1 MAHILDGRSKE
12 LFEDFDREKA
22 AREIAIKVAKEKTKA
37 VDTVEKKATTAE
49 KARALAEKRSTELLA
64 KQNEIDVK
72 FAEAVSLN
80 TT

>member
-1 MAHILDGRSKE
+1 MKE
-12 LFEDFDREKA
+12 LSEDFDRDKA

-37 VDTVEKKATTAE
+37 FDTAEKKATAAE

-64 KQNEIDVK
+64 KQNEMDVK
-72 FAEAVSLN
+72 FAEVVSLN

>member
-1 MAHILDGRSKE
+1 M
-12 LFEDFDREKA
+12 
-22 AREIAIKVAKEKTKA
+22 
-37 VDTVEKKATTAE
+37 
-49 KARALAEKRSTELLA
+49 ALAEKRSTELLA

>member
-1 MAHILDGRSKE
+1 MKE
-12 LFEDFDREKA
+12 LSEDFDREKA

-37 VDTVEKKATTAE
+37 VDTVEKKATAAE
-49 KARALAEKRSTELLA
+49 KAKALAEKRSTELLA